1 VNDACLIAA
10 MERSGSLKRSLW
22 YRYWFFG
29 WLFRDANRGTRRE
42 REAALEHN
50 CRGARWLP
58 VYVRRWSTLGALLF
72 AAGSLLEGAGLGHAA
87 PIAFVSACA
96 TAPVVAVALAG
107 WLLLRAPASAYVRAR
122 RDR

>member
-1 VNDACLIAA
+1 MESEAC
-10 MERSGSLKRSLW
+10 ERSLW

-29 WLFRDANRGTRRE
+29 WLFRDPNRGTWRE

-50 CRGARWLP
+50 CRRARWLP
-58 VYVRRWSTLGALLF
+58 IYMWRWTVLGGGLF
-72 AAGSLLEGAGLGHAA
+72 AVGSLFEAAGLGHAA

-96 TAPVVAVALAG
+96 TAPVVAVALAA
-107 WLLLRAPASAYVRAR
+107 WLLLRAPASAYVRPP

>member
-1 VNDACLIAA
+1 
-10 MERSGSLKRSLW
+10 MERYEGPAQSLW

-29 WLFRDANRGTRRE
+29 WLFRDAQRGSWRE

-50 CRGARWLP
+50 CQRARWLP
-58 VYVRRWSTLGALLF
+58 TYMRRWSTLGMLLF
-72 AAGSLLEGAGLGHAA
+72 ATGALLESAGLALAA

-96 TAPVVAVALAG
+96 TAPVVAVAMAG
-107 WLLLRAPASAYVRAR
+107 WLLLRAPASQYASRR